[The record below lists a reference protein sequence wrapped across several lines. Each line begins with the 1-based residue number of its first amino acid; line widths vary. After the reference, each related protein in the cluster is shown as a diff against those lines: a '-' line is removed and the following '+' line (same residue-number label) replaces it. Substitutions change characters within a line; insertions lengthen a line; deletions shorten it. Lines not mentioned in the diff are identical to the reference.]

1 MVERVTDRKQ
11 RTLFKIIKKWIRPGT
26 VIISDEWP
34 AYLQME
40 RRMPQYRLMLIRHK
54 KKTGGGFS
62 RVVKMEDGSELN
74 VNTNKCEGLWC
85 HLKHKTKRIY
95 GTSTNLTDSYM
106 MEALFRQNTRA
117 SKESISNAFV
127 KKLKEKYCL

>member
-1 MVERVTDRKQ
+1 MSGRLILKWNDGCPNTGSINFKLLD
-11 RTLFKIIKKWIRPGT
+11 LFDLRH
-26 VIISDEWP
+26 
-34 AYLQME
+34 
-40 RRMPQYRLMLIRHK
+40 MLIRHK

-62 RVVKMEDGSELN
+62 KILKVDDGTEIN
-74 VNTNKCEGLWC
+74 VNTNKCEGLWA

-106 MEALFRQNTRA
+106 LEALFRQNARA
-117 SKESISNAFV
+117 RGESISNAFV